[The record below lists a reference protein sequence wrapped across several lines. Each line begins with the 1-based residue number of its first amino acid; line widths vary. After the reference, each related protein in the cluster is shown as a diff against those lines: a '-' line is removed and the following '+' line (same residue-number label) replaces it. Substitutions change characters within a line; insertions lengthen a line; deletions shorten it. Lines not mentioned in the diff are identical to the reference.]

1 MAHVILVREEGQDPY
16 VLGDGAN
23 ILGRCQELMM
33 FRAEE
38 LVDELDEQRVENG
51 EEAGQYLIDIA
62 PDKMSIK
69 IKVEATGSLVAKL
82 EISHVTL
89 VDSNGQ

>member
-1 MAHVILVREEGQDPY
+1 MAHVILVHEEGQEPY

-23 ILGRCQELMM
+23 ILVRCQELMM

-69 IKVEATGSLVAKL
+69 IKVEATGCLVAKL